1 MTNEREYHLTGTPE
15 ELQNILQ
22 NEFFMDADMAKFA
35 VAILIAEDEMNQAQD
50 FDDLALWYVRQ
61 KTEPYAT
68 PLLDSR
74 FSISFTEVGKDIV
87 EQLFL
92 QFGAGMLTGTGLPIV
107 PLVLSCIASIVKH
120 STYIKP
126 DECCPYYCAL
136 KWRAEHPSQ
145 SLMSVQELIPKNET
159 CQYLDKICEGQ
170 WVCPYCRADKC
181 EVTEKYFDAQIR
193 ELADRDVF
201 EFTGNLFYFKR

>member
-1 MTNEREYHLTGTPE
+1 MTIEREYHLTGTPE

-22 NEFFMDADMAKFA
+22 NEFSMEADVAKFA
-35 VAILIAEDEMNQAQD
+35 VAILTAEDAMSQVQG

-61 KTEPYAT
+61 KTESYAT
-68 PLLDSR
+68 PFLDSR
-74 FSISFTEVGKDIV
+74 FSISFTEVGKDII

-92 QFGAGMLTGTGLPIV
+92 QVGAGILTGTGLPIV

-120 STYIKP
+120 GTYIKP

-145 SLMSVQELIPKNET
+145 SLMSVRELIPKTTT
-159 CQYLDKICEGQ
+159 CQYLDKIHEGH
-170 WVCPYCRADKC
+170 WSCPYCRDDKC
-181 EVTEKYFDAQIR
+181 EVTEEYFDTQIR
-193 ELADRDVF
+193 KLADRDVF
-201 EFTGNLFYFKR
+201 EFTGDLFYFKR